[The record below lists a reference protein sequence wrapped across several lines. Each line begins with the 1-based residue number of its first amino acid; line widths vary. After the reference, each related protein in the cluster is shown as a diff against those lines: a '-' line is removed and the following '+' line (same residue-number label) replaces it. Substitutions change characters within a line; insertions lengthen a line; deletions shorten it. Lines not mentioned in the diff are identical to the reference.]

1 MSITKKQV
9 DVYKELSDMILKII
23 ITIILIICFC
33 IVLGFLLFSEPTWA
47 KTAPLSVI
55 ESILGIAIRPLM
67 KHFYPDKN
75 KEE

>member
-1 MSITKKQV
+1 
-9 DVYKELSDMILKII
+9 
-23 ITIILIICFC
+23 
-33 IVLGFLLFSEPTWA
+33 LGFLLFSEPTWA